1 MIWFDKHSVQELEKR
16 CLNSGYSQDIV
27 SSILSIAPTLRR
39 NLSDNIDVESVDME
53 NLLVVRLIVLAGTV
67 YEEEFNRFAN
77 RLNIHLKSCG
87 MKIVIVKSTFP
98 SLSRM
103 LFNNNDNSREYKR
116 CNESKCILCKHELQ
130 SQLDHICSTT
140 TGSVYLISQNLSCT
154 DGGIYAVTGSCNSQY
169 TGKSI
174 DFSKRC
180 TEHLSQKS
188 TSVYQHKNQCH
199 KCNVPKDFQVTLIES
214 YHDRG
219 KYSLSEREYL
229 WNSRLKGTI
238 NIQKTLK
245 AKWYLCLFPYNLFLL
260 TLFAY

>member
-1 MIWFDKHSVQELEKR
+1 M
-16 CLNSGYSQDIV
+16 
-27 SSILSIAPTLRR
+27 
-39 NLSDNIDVESVDME
+39 
-53 NLLVVRLIVLAGTV
+53 GTPD
-67 YEEEFNRFAN
+67 
-77 RLNIHLKSCG
+77 L
-87 MKIVIVKSTFP
+87 T
-98 SLSRM
+98 
-103 LFNNNDNSREYKR
+103 
-116 CNESKCILCKHELQ
+116 LCKHELQ

-169 TGKSI
+169 TVKSI
-174 DFSKRC
+174 DFFKRC

-245 AKWYLCLFPYNLFLL
+245 AK
-260 TLFAY
+260 